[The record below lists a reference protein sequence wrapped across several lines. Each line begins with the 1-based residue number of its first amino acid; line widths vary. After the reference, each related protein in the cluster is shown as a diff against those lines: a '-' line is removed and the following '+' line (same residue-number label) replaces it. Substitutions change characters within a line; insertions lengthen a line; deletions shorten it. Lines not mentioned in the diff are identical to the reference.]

1 LTKLIEEGVRLHK
14 DMVEFVRAAIA
25 RNGRPTEPFRDR
37 FTHTLRVLKWAERL
51 QELEGGDLEV
61 IRTAALFHDVGWD
74 PGRPHET
81 VGAEITQDYLT
92 EHGFPA
98 EKVAAVV
105 EAVAHHNHRDSPGP
119 FSKETLILQDAD
131 FLDEVGVLTIVWD
144 SMRVALQKEPS
155 YEAAYE
161 RARKTFAQLEGW
173 KHWLRTPSGRK
184 LYEEQLG
191 VLGQC
196 LEWLKYELDR

>member
-1 LTKLIEEGVRLHK
+1 MHK